1 MCAVP
6 HSSKCDLYI
15 MKSEKFN
22 VCYHSKVAHLIA
34 AIWSCGTFMSKVCP
48 IVLMQMCLI
57 FIVFVVVCC
66 WSAEHQIQA
75 RSKLSYRL
83 YIANHAM

>member
-1 MCAVP
+1 
-6 HSSKCDLYI
+6 
-15 MKSEKFN
+15 
-22 VCYHSKVAHLIA
+22 
-34 AIWSCGTFMSKVCP
+34 MSKVCP
-48 IVLMQMCLI
+48 IVLMQMCHI